1 MSTSQ
6 QGIATTPDPFT
17 IPGYVEGRWAIDP
30 VHSEVAFTVRH
41 LMVSKVRGRFVRFGG
56 DIITAANPLDS
67 SVAVEIDMASVD
79 TADPERDED
88 LRSSTYLDVAQYP
101 HMRYRSTGLR
111 TEDGRVTVDGELTLH
126 GVTRPVSL
134 DVELNGIGDDG
145 KGGKV
150 AGFSARTQISRSDF
164 GIDLRLPLTGGGVVV
179 GDRID
184 IALEIEAV
192 LAT

>member
-1 MSTSQ
+1 MSTNQ
-6 QGIATTPDPFT
+6 RGVVTTPEPFT

-30 VHSEVAFTVRH
+30 VHSEVAFMVRH
-41 LMVSKVRGRFVRFGG
+41 LMVSKVRGKFVRFSG
-56 DIITAANPLDS
+56 DVITAANPLDS
-67 SVAVEIDMASVD
+67 SVAVDVDMASVD
-79 TADPERDED
+79 TADAGRDED
-88 LRSSTYLDVAQYP
+88 LRSAAYLDVAQFP

-111 TEDGRVTVDGELTLH
+111 TGDGRLIVDGELTLH
-126 GVTRPVSL
+126 GATRPVSL
-134 DVELNGIGDDG
+134 DVEVNGIGDNG

-164 GIDLRLPLTGGGVVV
+164 GINLRLPLTGGGVVV

-192 LAT
+192 LVG

>member
-1 MSTSQ
+1 MSTTQ
-6 QGIATTPDPFT
+6 QGVATTPEPFA
-17 IPGYVEGRWAIDP
+17 IPGYVEGRWVIDP
-30 VHSEVAFTVRH
+30 VHSEVAFSVRH
-41 LMVSKVRGRFVRFGG
+41 LMVSKVRGRFIGFSGEIV
-56 DIITAANPLDS
+56 TAANPLDS

-79 TADPERDED
+79 TADAERDED
-88 LRSSTYLDVAQYP
+88 LRSDAYLDVAHFP

-111 TEDGRVTVDGELTLH
+111 TENGRVTVAGELTLH

-134 DVELNGIGDDG
+134 DVEVNGIGDNG

-192 LAT
+192 LAA

>member
-1 MSTSQ
+1 
-6 QGIATTPDPFT
+6 
-17 IPGYVEGRWAIDP
+17 
-30 VHSEVAFTVRH
+30 
-41 LMVSKVRGRFVRFGG
+41 MVSKVRGKFLRFGG
-56 DIITAANPLDS
+56 DIVTAANLLDS
-67 SVAVEIDMASVD
+67 SVSVEIDMASVD
-79 TADPERDED
+79 TADAGRDED
-88 LRSSTYLDVAQYP
+88 LRSSAYLDVVQFP

-111 TEDGRVTVDGELTLH
+111 AGDGRVTVDGELTLH

-134 DVELNGIGDDG
+134 DVEVNGIGDNG

-150 AGFSARTQISRSDF
+150 AGFSAHTQISRSDF

-192 LAT
+192 LAV